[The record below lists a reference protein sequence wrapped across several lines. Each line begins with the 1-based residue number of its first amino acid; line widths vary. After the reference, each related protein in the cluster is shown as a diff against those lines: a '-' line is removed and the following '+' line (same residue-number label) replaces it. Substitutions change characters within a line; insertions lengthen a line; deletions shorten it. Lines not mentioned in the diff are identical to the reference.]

1 MILIDYKDRRPIYEQ
16 VVEKLSEL
24 MLRGI
29 LEQNSQLPSVRSLA
43 TELSIN
49 PNTIQRAYAE
59 LERQGYIY
67 SVKGRGSFVAENH
80 QIREQKKKE
89 IFVRLGRLVEEARG
103 TGVTMLQFQEQVI
116 QFYGSSDRRPRP
128 AAGTAAPVK
137 ESQIL
142 PAAEARGRKKEEKRM
157 IEAINLTKRFD
168 DIKAV
173 DHINAVIRE
182 GSVFGLIGTNGAGK
196 STFLRM
202 AAGILKP
209 DEGRVTIDGED
220 IFENDKV
227 KSKFFYISDEQYFLN
242 NATPGEMMKFYRNV
256 YRNFDEK
263 RFFGLLSN
271 FDLDARRKVNTFS
284 KGMKKQLSVL
294 LGICANTDYIFCD
307 ETFDGLDPVMRQ
319 TVKSLFANDME
330 ERNLTPIIASHNLRE
345 LEDICDHVGLLHKG
359 GILLS
364 KDLDDMKLNI
374 HKVQCVLLP
383 GTEPENLHG
392 IDIIRTERRGSLLT
406 LTIRGKKEEIEAV
419 MQTFHPVFFELIPL
433 SLEEIF
439 ISETEVAGYDI
450 KKLIL

>member
-1 MILIDYKDRRPIYEQ
+1 
-16 VVEKLSEL
+16 
-24 MLRGI
+24 
-29 LEQNSQLPSVRSLA
+29 
-43 TELSIN
+43 
-49 PNTIQRAYAE
+49 
-59 LERQGYIY
+59 
-67 SVKGRGSFVAENH
+67 
-80 QIREQKKKE
+80 
-89 IFVRLGRLVEEARG
+89 
-103 TGVTMLQFQEQVI
+103 
-116 QFYGSSDRRPRP
+116 
-128 AAGTAAPVK
+128 
-137 ESQIL
+137 
-142 PAAEARGRKKEEKRM
+142 M
-157 IEAINLTKRFD
+157 IEAISLTKRFD
-168 DIKAV
+168 DITAV
-173 DHINAVIRE
+173 DHINAEIRD

-202 AAGILKP
+202 AAGILRP

-220 IFENDKV
+220 IFENDRV
-227 KSKFFYISDEQYFLN
+227 KSRFFYISDDQYFLN
-242 NATPGEMMKFYRNV
+242 NATPEEMMKFYRNV
-256 YRNFDEK
+256 YQNFDEK
-263 RFFGLLSN
+263 RFYGLLQN
-271 FDLDARRKVNTFS
+271 FDLSAKRKVNTFS

-383 GTEPENLHG
+383 GTEPEELNG
-392 IDIIRTERRGSLLT
+392 VDIIRTERRGSLLT
-406 LTIRGKKEEIEAV
+406 LTVRGKKEEIEAV
-419 MQTFHPVFFELIPL
+419 MQTFHPVFFEMIPL

-450 KKLIL
+450 KKLIF